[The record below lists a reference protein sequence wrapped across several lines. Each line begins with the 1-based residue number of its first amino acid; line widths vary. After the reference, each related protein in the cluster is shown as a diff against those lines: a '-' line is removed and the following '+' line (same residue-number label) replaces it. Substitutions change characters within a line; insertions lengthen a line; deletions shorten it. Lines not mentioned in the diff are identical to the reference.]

1 MCLVLPPWSSA
12 QSAFTAI
19 VWQFPQTVG
28 RAIINNNAD
37 DSITPKARRDHV
49 MPLVYPRRRQ
59 LAAAEELR
67 VWLAQFVPVA
77 TLPYHSHMDSTT
89 VLDLN
94 WMGRPRSIGAVLF
107 ESDGHNAI
115 LDPGPASTLETLR
128 AQLQF
133 RGLSVSDLDAILLT
147 HIHLDHAGASGSL
160 LRENPNLRVFV
171 HSKGAAHLADP
182 SKLLASAGRLWGDDL
197 QRLFGETLAVPQEN
211 IQILDGEETVSVGTR
226 KIEVIYTPG
235 HASHHVT
242 YFDERE
248 GVAFAG
254 DTAGIRI
261 ANGPYI
267 MPATPPPDIDLAVW
281 EQSFAAILD
290 RQPSKLFVTH
300 FGYAENPEKH
310 IADFRERLHLWA
322 EITERAMQSSSDI
335 AVALQFFLEQTQTE
349 MREYLSEADSEQHA
363 FTAGLPLSFL
373 GLARH
378 IRKRSAA
385 PD

>member
-1 MCLVLPPWSSA
+1 
-12 QSAFTAI
+12 
-19 VWQFPQTVG
+19 
-28 RAIINNNAD
+28 
-37 DSITPKARRDHV
+37 
-49 MPLVYPRRRQ
+49 
-59 LAAAEELR
+59 
-67 VWLAQFVPVA
+67 
-77 TLPYHSHMDSTT
+77 MDSTT

-94 WMGRPRSIGAVLF
+94 WMGRPHSIGAVLL

-128 AQLQF
+128 AQLQL

-147 HIHLDHAGASGSL
+147 HIHLDHAGASGTL
-160 LRENPNLRVFV
+160 LGENPNLRVFV
-171 HSKGAAHLADP
+171 HNKGAAHLVDP
-182 SKLLASAGRLWGDDL
+182 SRLLASAGRLWGDDL

-211 IQILDGEETVSVGTR
+211 IQILDGAETVSVGTR

-242 YFDERE
+242 YFDEQE

-300 FGYAENPEKH
+300 FGYAENPAKH

-349 MREYLSEADSEQHA
+349 MREYLSEADAEQHA

-378 IRKRSAA
+378 IRKQSGG
-385 PD
+385 PE

>member
-1 MCLVLPPWSSA
+1 M
-12 QSAFTAI
+12 
-19 VWQFPQTVG
+19 
-28 RAIINNNAD
+28 
-37 DSITPKARRDHV
+37 
-49 MPLVYPRRRQ
+49 
-59 LAAAEELR
+59 
-67 VWLAQFVPVA
+67 
-77 TLPYHSHMDSTT
+77 
-89 VLDLN
+89 LDLN
-94 WMGRPRSIGAVLF
+94 WMGRPHSIGAVLL
-107 ESDGHNAI
+107 ESGGHCAI

-128 AQLQF
+128 AGLKS
-133 RGLSVSDLDAILLT
+133 RGLSVSDLNAILLT

-182 SKLLASAGRLWGDDL
+182 SKLLASAGRLWGDEL
-197 QRLFGETLAVPQEN
+197 PRLFGETLAVPEQN
-211 IQILDGEETVSVGTR
+211 IQILDGTETLMVGTR
-226 KIEVIYTPG
+226 KLEVIYTPG

-300 FGYAENPEKH
+300 FGYAENPAKH

-322 EITERAMQSSSDI
+322 DITEQAMQSTSDVT
-335 AVALQFFLEQTQTE
+335 AALQFFLEQTQSE
-349 MREYLSEADSEQHA
+349 MREYLSEADAEQHA

-385 PD
+385 AE

>member
-1 MCLVLPPWSSA
+1 
-12 QSAFTAI
+12 
-19 VWQFPQTVG
+19 
-28 RAIINNNAD
+28 
-37 DSITPKARRDHV
+37 
-49 MPLVYPRRRQ
+49 
-59 LAAAEELR
+59 
-67 VWLAQFVPVA
+67 
-77 TLPYHSHMDSTT
+77 MDSTA

-94 WMGRPRSIGAVLF
+94 WMGRPRSIGAVLL
-107 ESDGHNAI
+107 ESGGHYAI
-115 LDPGPASTLETLR
+115 LDPGPASTLATLR
-128 AQLQF
+128 AQLQH
-133 RGLSVSDLDAILLT
+133 RGLSVSDLSALLLT
-147 HIHLDHAGASGSL
+147 HIHLDHAGASGSV

-197 QRLFGETLAVPQEN
+197 QRLFGETLAVPEQN
-211 IQILDGEETVSVGTR
+211 IQILEGGETLSVGTR

-242 YFDERE
+242 YFDDQE

-267 MPATPPPDIDLAVW
+267 MPATPPPDIDLALW
-281 EQSFAAILD
+281 EQSFAAILEL
-290 RQPSKLFVTH
+290 QPSKLFVTH
-300 FGYAENPEKH
+300 FGYAENPAKH

-322 EITERAMQSSSDI
+322 DITEKALQSSADVE
-335 AVALQFFLEQTQTE
+335 VALQSFLEQTQAE
-349 MREYLSEADSEQHA
+349 MLEYLSVADAEQHA

-378 IRKRSAA
+378 IRKRNTAA
-385 PD
+385 

>member
-1 MCLVLPPWSSA
+1 
-12 QSAFTAI
+12 
-19 VWQFPQTVG
+19 
-28 RAIINNNAD
+28 
-37 DSITPKARRDHV
+37 
-49 MPLVYPRRRQ
+49 
-59 LAAAEELR
+59 
-67 VWLAQFVPVA
+67 
-77 TLPYHSHMDSTT
+77 MDSTT

-94 WMGRPRSIGAVLF
+94 WMGRPPSIGAVLL
-107 ESDGHNAI
+107 ESGGHYAI

-128 AQLQF
+128 AGLKS
-133 RGLSVSDLDAILLT
+133 RGLSVSDLNAILLT

-182 SKLLASAGRLWGDDL
+182 SKLLASAGRLWGHDL
-197 QRLFGETLAVPQEN
+197 HRLFGETLPVPQQN
-211 IQILDGEETVSVGTR
+211 IHILERAETVSVGTR
-226 KIEVIYTPG
+226 KLDVIYTPG

-242 YFDERE
+242 YFDKRE

-281 EQSFAAILD
+281 EQSFAAILK
-290 RQPSKLFVTH
+290 RQPSTLFVTH

-322 EITERAMQSSSDI
+322 DITEKALQSASGVEDAMQS
-335 AVALQFFLEQTQTE
+335 FLEQTQAE
-349 MREYLSEADSEQHA
+349 MLEYLSEADAEQHA

-385 PD
+385 VE

>member
-1 MCLVLPPWSSA
+1 
-12 QSAFTAI
+12 
-19 VWQFPQTVG
+19 
-28 RAIINNNAD
+28 
-37 DSITPKARRDHV
+37 
-49 MPLVYPRRRQ
+49 
-59 LAAAEELR
+59 
-67 VWLAQFVPVA
+67 
-77 TLPYHSHMDSTT
+77 MDSTT

-94 WMGRPRSIGAVLF
+94 WMGRPHSIGAVLL

-115 LDPGPASTLETLR
+115 LDPGPASTLEALR
-128 AQLQF
+128 AQLQL

-147 HIHLDHAGASGSL
+147 HIHLDHAGASGTL
-160 LRENPNLRVFV
+160 LGENPNLRVFV
-171 HSKGAAHLADP
+171 HNKGAAHLADP

-197 QRLFGETLAVPQEN
+197 QRLFGKTLAVPQEN

-242 YFDERE
+242 YFDEQE

-290 RQPSKLFVTH
+290 RRPAKLFVTH
-300 FGYAENPEKH
+300 FGYAENPAKH
-310 IADFRERLHLWA
+310 IADFRERLLLWA
-322 EITERAMQSSSDI
+322 DITEKALQSTSDVE
-335 AVALQFFLEQTQTE
+335 VALQLFLEQTRAE
-349 MREYLSEADSEQHA
+349 MLEYLSEADAEQHA

-378 IRKRSAA
+378 IRKRSAGA
-385 PD
+385 Q

>member
-1 MCLVLPPWSSA
+1 MASPS
-12 QSAFTAI
+12 
-19 VWQFPQTVG
+19 G
-28 RAIINNNAD
+28 
-37 DSITPKARRDHV
+37 
-49 MPLVYPRRRQ
+49 
-59 LAAAEELR
+59 
-67 VWLAQFVPVA
+67 
-77 TLPYHSHMDSTT
+77 
-89 VLDLN
+89 LDLT

-107 ESDGHNAI
+107 QSGGHYAI

-128 AQLQF
+128 AQLQS
-133 RGLSVSDLDAILLT
+133 RGLSVSDLDAIFLT

-171 HSKGAAHLADP
+171 HSKGAAHLAEP

-197 QRLFGETLAVPQEN
+197 SRLFGETLAVPERN
-211 IQILDGEETVSVGTR
+211 IQILDGAETLMVGTR
-226 KIEVIYTPG
+226 KIDVIYTPG
-235 HASHHVT
+235 HASHHLT

-290 RQPSKLFVTH
+290 RRPSRLFVTH
-300 FGYAENPEKH
+300 FGYAENPAKH

-322 EITERAMQSSSDI
+322 EITEQAMLSTSDV
-335 AVALQFFLEQTQTE
+335 AVALQSFVEQTQTE
-349 MREYLSEADSEQHA
+349 MRKYLSETDAEQHA

-378 IRKRSAA
+378 IRKRSTAA
-385 PD
+385 E

>member
-1 MCLVLPPWSSA
+1 
-12 QSAFTAI
+12 
-19 VWQFPQTVG
+19 
-28 RAIINNNAD
+28 
-37 DSITPKARRDHV
+37 
-49 MPLVYPRRRQ
+49 
-59 LAAAEELR
+59 
-67 VWLAQFVPVA
+67 
-77 TLPYHSHMDSTT
+77 MDSTT

-94 WMGRPRSIGAVLF
+94 WMGRPHSIGAVLL
-107 ESDGHNAI
+107 ESGGHYAI

-128 AQLQF
+128 AELQS
-133 RGLSVSDLDAILLT
+133 RGLSVSDLNAILLT

-182 SKLLASAGRLWGDDL
+182 SKLLASAGRLWGDEL
-197 QRLFGETLAVPQEN
+197 PRLFGETLAVPEQN
-211 IQILDGEETVSVGTR
+211 IQILDGTETLMVGTR
-226 KIEVIYTPG
+226 KLEVIYTPG

-248 GVAFAG
+248 GVAFTG

-261 ANGPYI
+261 KNGPYI

-290 RQPSKLFVTH
+290 RRPSRLFVTH
-300 FGYAENPEKH
+300 FGFAENPAKH

-322 EITERAMQSSSDI
+322 DITEKTLQATSDV
-335 AVALQFFLEQTQTE
+335 AAALQFFLEQTQTE
-349 MREYLSEADSEQHA
+349 MRQYLSEADAEQHA

-378 IRKRSAA
+378 IRKRGATA
-385 PD
+385 E

>member
-1 MCLVLPPWSSA
+1 
-12 QSAFTAI
+12 
-19 VWQFPQTVG
+19 
-28 RAIINNNAD
+28 
-37 DSITPKARRDHV
+37 
-49 MPLVYPRRRQ
+49 
-59 LAAAEELR
+59 
-67 VWLAQFVPVA
+67 
-77 TLPYHSHMDSTT
+77 MDSTT

-94 WMGRPRSIGAVLF
+94 WMGRPHSIGAVLL
-107 ESDGHNAI
+107 ESRGHYAI

-128 AQLQF
+128 AELQS
-133 RGLSVSDLDAILLT
+133 RGLSVSDLNAILLT

-182 SKLLASAGRLWGDDL
+182 SKLLASAGRLWGDEL
-197 QRLFGETLAVPQEN
+197 PRLFGETLAVPEQN
-211 IQILDGEETVSVGTR
+211 IQILDGTETLMVGTR
-226 KIEVIYTPG
+226 KLEVIYTPG

-248 GVAFAG
+248 GVAFTG

-267 MPATPPPDIDLAVW
+267 MPATPPPDIDLDVW
-281 EQSFAAILD
+281 EQSFTAILD

-300 FGYAENPEKH
+300 FGYAENPAKH

-322 EITERAMQSSSDI
+322 EITEQAMQSTPDV
-335 AVALQFFLEQTQTE
+335 AAALQFFLEQTQTE
-349 MREYLSEADSEQHA
+349 MRQYLSEADAEQHA

-378 IRKRSAA
+378 IRKRGATA
-385 PD
+385 E